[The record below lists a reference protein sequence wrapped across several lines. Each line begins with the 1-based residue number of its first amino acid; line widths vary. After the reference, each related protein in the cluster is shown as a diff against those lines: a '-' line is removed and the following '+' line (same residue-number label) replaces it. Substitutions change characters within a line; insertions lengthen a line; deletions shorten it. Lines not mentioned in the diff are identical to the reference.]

1 MGEDKMQSNV
11 LIGVLVLVG
20 ILCVLKV
27 VIRSKLLDL
36 LTRICVGVLM
46 ISVLN
51 CLLPHYMIALNI
63 YTVGFV
69 TCLGLPGVM
78 TLFMLQFI
86 I

>member
-1 MGEDKMQSNV
+1 MQFNL
-11 LIGVLVLVG
+11 LIGVLVIVG
-20 ILCVLKV
+20 VLYVLKV
-27 VIRSKLLDL
+27 VIKSRLLDL
-36 LTRICVGVLM
+36 LTRVCVSVLM

-51 CLLPHYMIALNI
+51 CLLPHYMIALNL
-63 YTVGFV
+63 YTVGFA